1 MKKLISVITVLLLI
15 AGLSVSANAQVKKAS
30 PATKALQM
38 QADSGSGSG
47 SMAGKMAV
55 GTLGGTPAMK
65 FHFNDDLMGTIGA
78 SFTTG
83 NASTTFI
90 IGKVDYNLNSISN
103 VQTGIGGYFSTFS
116 TGGAS
121 ITTFGGTWGMK
132 TMVQPNLCVGADIIV
147 LSITSAGGANTTSI
161 LPGVFVNFGY
171 YFM

>member
-1 MKKLISVITVLLLI
+1 
-15 AGLSVSANAQVKKAS
+15 NAQVKKAS

-38 QADSGSGSG
+38 QAAAGSSSSS

-55 GTLGGTPAMK
+55 GCLGGTPAMK
-65 FHFNDDLMGTIGA
+65 FHFNDDVMGTIGA

-90 IGKVDYNLNSISN
+90 IGKVDYNLNSINN
-103 VQTGIGGYFSTFS
+103 VQTAVGGYFSSFS
-116 TGGAS
+116 AGGAS
-121 ITTFGGTWGMK
+121 VTTFGGTWGMN
-132 TMVQPNLCVGADIIV
+132 TMIQPNLCVGADIIV